1 MQTGSRFMKYRN
13 LKVMLNK
20 DVALIKQKKAIGVC

>member
-20 DVALIKQKKAIGVC
+20 DVIALIKQKAIGVC